1 MRKSKTGCNVNTCLL
16 CKLCLKEWIPA
27 VNANRKNFH
36 YKKGEVLFNEG
47 DEVTGIYFI
56 YEGTVKVHKHWGNEK
71 ELIVR
76 FAKKGDIAGHRG
88 LGKENFYPVSATALE
103 PVTVC
108 FIDLDFFRA
117 SLKVNHNFI
126 YELMMFYAKELQES
140 EKNMRN
146 LAHMPVKGRIAQALL
161 ALKDKFGINEEGFI
175 DLVLSRQD
183 LASFAGTTY
192 ETVFRILNQFME
204 ENIITASGKDI
215 AIINVEALLNFTKK
229 GDL

>member
-175 DLVLSRQD
+175 DLALSRQD

-192 ETVFRILNQFME
+192 ETVFRILNEFME
-204 ENIITASGKDI
+204 ENIITASGKNI

-229 GDL
+229 GNL

>member
-47 DEVTGIYFI
+47 DRVTGIYFI

-76 FAKKGDIAGHRG
+76 FAKKGDIVGHRG

-175 DLVLSRQD
+175 DLALSRQD

-192 ETVFRILNQFME
+192 ETVFRILNEFME

-229 GDL
+229 GNL